1 MTAPLIGMVGYAQAG
16 KDTFA
21 GYLGYHRIAFADKLK
36 QLALDINPIII
47 PAPIPEWSN
56 EYLSDVIEAGG
67 WEWAKAEVRG
77 VREFLQNLGV
87 AVRKIDPDFWVKAAF
102 LEYTPGVAT
111 VFTDVRFPNEIEAI
125 RAAGGII
132 VRIDRHG
139 NNPVNDHISE
149 YAWQET
155 APDEQFYFEDGAF
168 HHMRIAAES
177 FAKRLA

>member
-1 MTAPLIGMVGYAQAG
+1 MSAPLIGMVGYAQAG

-21 GYLGYHRIAFADKLK
+21 GYLGYHRIALADKLK

-47 PAPIPEWSN
+47 PAPIPEWNN
-56 EYLSDVIEAGG
+56 EYLSDVVEEFG
-67 WEWAKAEVRG
+67 WEYAKAEVRG

-132 VRIDRHG
+132 VRIDRQGHA
-139 NNPVNDHISE
+139 PANDHISE
-149 YAWQET
+149 YAWQDTE
-155 APDEQFYFEDGAF
+155 PDEKFYFPDGAF
-168 HHMRIAAES
+168 QLMKLSAQSLRA
-177 FAKRLA
+177 RL